1 MLFPHTIPCD
11 LPVFRACWTV
21 SGKHDVALLVEAAG
35 LEELNRLRE
44 RLERHP
50 SVIGLTTLH
59 LPKTWH
65 RRFR

>member
-21 SGKHDVALLVEAAG
+21 SGEHDVALLVEAAG
-35 LEELNRLRE
+35 LDELNRLRE